1 MTRHLILRLARAIV
15 WVGRLPGRAGE
26 TLADFLNHPDRYE

>member
-1 MTRHLILRLARAIV
+1 MIRRLFIRCALMIV